1 MTTPAELT
9 SSVWTER
16 EQGQASCVSGR
27 SLDGRHA
34 RVSPASSIKRVHRTF
49 QRSYRTEVLNA
60 HLFESNVLRALTNT
74 WLRFYNDERT
84 HRGYRLR
91 GRTPATV
98 FRGAVAA

>member
-1 MTTPAELT
+1 
-9 SSVWTER
+9 
-16 EQGQASCVSGR
+16 
-27 SLDGRHA
+27 
-34 RVSPASSIKRVHRTF
+34 
-49 QRSYRTEVLNA
+49 VLNA